1 LDPINEVHDVY
12 FVFANKES
20 KDKKEQIK
28 VKDIKF
34 IW

>member
-1 LDPINEVHDVY
+1 VHDVY
-12 FVFANKES
+12 FVLTNKNPT
-20 KDKKEQIK
+20 DKKEQIK